1 MTARRRWSR
10 RAATAMMAASLLGC
24 LPEETTR
31 TARSTLVIGVDVSG
45 SFRGHYNDAID
56 FAAHYLY
63 GHLNGLGE
71 LKVPSAVF
79 VGSVG
84 GEQPGQAKSFQPI
97 HAFQGKTVE
106 QIAQQLRNLFPPQDS
121 FTDFNVFF
129 DRVATLVKRQ
139 GLILAPLDIV
149 VLTDGVQDVTGNTTA
164 DARSDVYE
172 KIKVTPL
179 EFLSRSVTVRLLYPS
194 PTVAV
199 NWERRVDRGRV
210 RMWTVDAPVM
220 AGWREQ
226 VEAQT
231 PPEAQQDLWKWV
243 EDNVDFRV
251 RTRRL

>member
-1 MTARRRWSR
+1 MTAWHRWSR
-10 RAATAMMAASLLGC
+10 RAAATIVAAGLLGC

-63 GHLNGLGE
+63 GHLNGLGD

-84 GEQPGQAKSFQPI
+84 GDQPGQAKSFQPI
-97 HAFQGKTVE
+97 HAFQGKSVE
-106 QIAQQLRNLFPPQDS
+106 QIAAQLRGLFPPEDS

-149 VLTDGVQDVTGNTTA
+149 VLTDGVQDVTGTTTA
-164 DARSDVYE
+164 DARADVYE
-172 KIKVTPL
+172 KINVTPL

-243 EDNVDFRV
+243 VDNVDFRV
-251 RTRRL
+251 RSRRL

>member
-1 MTARRRWSR
+1 
-10 RAATAMMAASLLGC
+10 
-24 LPEETTR
+24 
-31 TARSTLVIGVDVSG
+31 
-45 SFRGHYNDAID
+45 
-56 FAAHYLY
+56 
-63 GHLNGLGE
+63 
-71 LKVPSAVF
+71 
-79 VGSVG
+79 VG